1 MGVAAVAP
9 QAVLWGMTAQL
20 TSVSEPPDPPCWAS
34 AWACALAEAE
44 PASFTRV
51 LSNEVN
57 AVHRLDFGSRR
68 LFLKVGPCL
77 QREYDRLRWLAGR
90 LPAPRPL
97 GFSGEGSQD
106 ALLMTAV
113 GGDSLAALSDSLP
126 PQAVIARLAAA
137 LRDLH
142 ATPATDWPFGG
153 KCGVLV
159 HGDACLPNF
168 LFAGD
173 HLSGYIDVGDM
184 ALADAEVDL
193 AAAVWSLQYNMGAG
207 YGLAFLREYGVVGA
221 NEEDIERLRLSY
233 EQG

>member
-1 MGVAAVAP
+1 MRIEGEFGMNTRPDLLAP
-9 QAVLWGMTAQL
+9 PWAWAWVQEQLQATL
-20 TSVSEPPDPPCWAS
+20 TSATQVP
-34 AWACALAEAE
+34 
-44 PASFTRV
+44 
-51 LSNEVN
+51 SNEVN
-57 AVHRLDFGSRR
+57 QVFRLNVGSQR
-68 LFLKVGPCL
+68 LFLKIGPRL
-77 QREYDRLRWLAGR
+77 QCEYEKLRWLAGR

-126 PQAVIARLAAA
+126 PLAIIARLAMA

-142 ATPATDWPFGG
+142 AAPVADWPFSGTG
-153 KCGVLV
+153 GVLM

-168 LFAGD
+168 LFVGD

-184 ALADAEVDL
+184 ALADPEVDL

-207 YGLAFLREYGVVGA
+207 HGLAFLREYGVAGA
-221 NEEDIERLRLSY
+221 NEGDVERLRLSY